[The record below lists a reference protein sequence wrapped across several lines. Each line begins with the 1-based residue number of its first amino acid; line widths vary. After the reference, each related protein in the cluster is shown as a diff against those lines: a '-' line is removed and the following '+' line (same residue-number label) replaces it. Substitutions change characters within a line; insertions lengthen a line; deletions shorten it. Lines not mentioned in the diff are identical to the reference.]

1 MTTVEPS
8 CELGTGTGLGARL
21 ERDPQAAVYAR
32 GMVRTF
38 LDALPRAVPRET
50 AEAVL
55 LVVSEL
61 VTNVVRHARGRL
73 CSVDLRDMGNGVR
86 ISVSDDDP
94 EPPRPRRL
102 DLTGQGGFGWPLVR
116 RLSSELTVLSRPDG
130 KTVLAVVS
138 F

>member
-1 MTTVEPS
+1 MTTVEPP
-8 CELGTGTGLGARL
+8 CDFGPGLGARL
-21 ERDPQAAVYAR
+21 ERDPQAAVHAR

-38 LDALPRAVPRET
+38 LGGLPRTVPREV

-73 CSVDLRDMGNGVR
+73 CRLDLRDMGHGVG

-130 KTVLAVVS
+130 KTVSAVVL

>member
-1 MTTVEPS
+1 MTTVEPPRAF
-8 CELGTGTGLGARL
+8 GPGLGVRL
-21 ERDPQAAVYAR
+21 ERDSQAAAHAR
-32 GMVRTF
+32 RMVRTF
-38 LDALPRAVPRET
+38 LGGLPRAVPRET
-50 AEAVL
+50 AEAVM

-73 CSVDLRDMGNGVR
+73 CSLDLEDMGHGVG

-94 EPPRPRRL
+94 DPPRPRHL
-102 DLTGQGGFGWPLVR
+102 DLTGRGGFGWPLVR

-130 KTVLAVVS
+130 KTVHAVVS

>member
-1 MTTVEPS
+1 MTTVESP
-8 CELGTGTGLGARL
+8 CESGLDLGAKL
-21 ERDPQAAVYAR
+21 ERDTQAAVHAR
-32 GMVRTF
+32 RIVHTF
-38 LDALPRAVPRET
+38 LGDLPRTVPRET
-50 AEAVL
+50 AEAVT

-73 CSVDLRDMGNGVR
+73 CSLHLRDMGHGVG

-130 KTVLAVVS
+130 KTVHAVVS

>member
-1 MTTVEPS
+1 MTTVEPPCDFGS
-8 CELGTGTGLGARL
+8 VPGARL
-21 ERDPQAAVYAR
+21 ERNPQAAVHAR
-32 GMVRTF
+32 RMARTF
-38 LDALPRAVPRET
+38 LGGLPRQVPREA
-50 AEAVL
+50 AEAVA

-73 CSVDLRDMGNGVR
+73 CSVDLWDVGHGVG

-116 RLSSELTVLSRPDG
+116 RLSCELTVLSRPDG
-130 KTVLAVVS
+130 KTVRAVVR

>member
-1 MTTVEPS
+1 MTTVEPP
-8 CELGTGTGLGARL
+8 CDLGPGLGARL
-21 ERDPQAAVYAR
+21 ERDPQAAVHAR

-38 LDALPRAVPRET
+38 LGSLPRTVPREV

-61 VTNVVRHARGRL
+61 VTNVVRHARGGLCRL
-73 CSVDLRDMGNGVR
+73 DLRDMGHGVD

-116 RLSSELTVLSRPDG
+116 RLSAELTVLSRPDG
-130 KTVLAVVS
+130 KTVRAVVL

>member
-1 MTTVEPS
+1 SDTLAGAKAEGRSALIAYLPAGFPTVD
-8 CELGTGTGLGARL
+8 GGI
-21 ERDPQAAVYAR
+21 AV
-32 GMVRTF
+32 M
-38 LDALPRAVPRET
+38 
-50 AEAVL
+50 

-73 CSVDLRDMGNGVR
+73 CSLDLSDVGHGVG

-102 DLTGQGGFGWPLVR
+102 DLTGQGGLGWPLVS
-116 RLSSELTVLSRPDG
+116 RLSSELTVHSRPDG
-130 KTVLAVVS
+130 KTVRAVVL

>member
-1 MTTVEPS
+1 MTTVEPP
-8 CELGTGTGLGARL
+8 CELGPGLGARL
-21 ERDPQAAVYAR
+21 ERDPQAAVQAR
-32 GMVRTF
+32 RMVRTF
-38 LDALPRAVPRET
+38 LGTLPRAVPRET
-50 AEAVL
+50 TEAVM

-73 CSVDLRDMGNGVR
+73 CSLDLRDMGHGVG

-102 DLTGQGGFGWPLVR
+102 DLTGQGGLGWPLVR

-130 KTVLAVVS
+130 KTVHAVVS

>member
-1 MTTVEPS
+1 MTTVEPH
-8 CELGTGTGLGARL
+8 CGLGPGLGARL
-21 ERDPQAAVYAR
+21 ERDPQAAVHAR
-32 GMVRTF
+32 RMVHTF
-38 LDALPRAVPRET
+38 LGGLPRAVPRES
-50 AEAVL
+50 AEAVM

-73 CSVDLRDMGNGVR
+73 CSLDLRDMGDAVG

-94 EPPRPRRL
+94 DPPRPRRL
-102 DLTGQGGFGWPLVR
+102 DLTGKGGFGWPLVR

-130 KTVLAVVS
+130 KTVHAVVR

>member
-1 MTTVEPS
+1 MTTVEPP
-8 CELGTGTGLGARL
+8 CDLGPGLGARL
-21 ERDPQAAVYAR
+21 ERDPQAAVNAR
-32 GMVRTF
+32 RMVRTF
-38 LDALPRAVPRET
+38 LGGLPRTVPREV

-55 LVVSEL
+55 IVVSEL

-73 CSVDLRDMGNGVR
+73 CRLDLRDMGDGVG

-116 RLSSELTVLSRPDG
+116 RLSAELTVLSRPDG
-130 KTVLAVVS
+130 KTVRAVVL

>member
-8 CELGTGTGLGARL
+8 CELGPGLGARL
-21 ERDPQAAVYAR
+21 DRDPQAAVHAR
-32 GMVRTF
+32 GIVRTF
-38 LDALPRAVPRET
+38 LGGLPRSVPREA

-73 CSVDLRDMGNGVR
+73 CSLDLSDTGDGVR

>member
-8 CELGTGTGLGARL
+8 CELGPVPGARL
-21 ERDPQAAVYAR
+21 ERSPQAAVQAR
-32 GMVRTF
+32 RMARAF
-38 LDALPRAVPRET
+38 LGGLPRPVPRE
-50 AEAVL
+50 ASEAVT

-61 VTNVVRHARGRL
+61 VTNVVRHAHGRL
-73 CSVDLRDMGNGVR
+73 CSLDLRDVGHGVG
-86 ISVSDDDP
+86 ISVTDDDP

-116 RLSSELTVLSRPDG
+116 RLSSELTVLPRPDG
-130 KTVLAVVS
+130 KTVRAVVS

>member
-1 MTTVEPS
+1 MTTVEPPCDFGPVS
-8 CELGTGTGLGARL
+8 GARL
-21 ERDPQAAVYAR
+21 KRDPQAAVHAR
-32 GMVRTF
+32 RMARTF
-38 LDALPRAVPRET
+38 LGGLPRQVPREA
-50 AEAVL
+50 AEAVA

-73 CSVDLRDMGNGVR
+73 CSVDLWDEGHGIG

-102 DLTGQGGFGWPLVR
+102 DLTGRGGFGWPLVR

-130 KTVLAVVS
+130 KTVRAVVS

>member
-8 CELGTGTGLGARL
+8 CDLGPDLGARL
-21 ERDPQAAVYAR
+21 ERDPQAAVHAR
-32 GMVRTF
+32 RMVRTF
-38 LDALPRAVPRET
+38 LGGLPHTVPRET
-50 AEAVL
+50 AEAVT

-73 CSVDLRDMGNGVR
+73 CSLDLRDMGHGVG

-94 EPPRPRRL
+94 EPPRPKHL

-116 RLSSELTVLSRPDG
+116 RLSAELTVLSRPDG
-130 KTVLAVVS
+130 KTVHAVVR

>member
-1 MTTVEPS
+1 MTTVEPP
-8 CELGTGTGLGARL
+8 CDFGPVPGARL
-21 ERDPQAAVYAR
+21 ERDPQAAVHAR
-32 GMVRTF
+32 RMVRAF
-38 LDALPRAVPRET
+38 LGGLPRPVPREA
-50 AEAVL
+50 AEAVT

-73 CSVDLRDMGNGVR
+73 CSLDLRDVGHGVG

-130 KTVLAVVS
+130 KTVRAVVS